1 MAAEGSGAG
10 ASSAGS
16 GAASAGGPPPAKRA
30 RQETPAVEG
39 TWGCVADDVAAAVD
53 WSALTK
59 AFDEFTSARLWAL
72 RVTSA
77 DLAERLPLLVVGERR
92 LLLEVLAGEDA
103 AQTATSSRPC
113 SQPAA
118 SDRPPRFA
126 LSSHLTLRRAE
137 GRGRGWFARAG
148 LAAGTVVLVEKP
160 VVATLDAEWR
170 NEDWAGSDGA
180 DTTALGLELAHC
192 FSPGLG
198 AVLANLHPQPGA
210 VPPVPRDAEG
220 GQDSSDSEED
230 EAALCAVM
238 AQAWGAVEGPSE
250 EEKERLRRVVQLNSL
265 GFYTNSEQLC
275 HHGNFTALTGSG
287 LYALA
292 SGFNHSCDPN
302 VARFS
307 IGDVTAFVTNRPVE
321 AGGELC
327 ISYIESELL
336 CAPKSVR
343 AQSLNRDFTCGCTRC
358 DRGQGES
365 FPVAGQRRYL
375 LVDEQLQASLALL
388 PSENRVD
395 TVRAFLSG
403 DLSGAGAGGSEEE
416 EEEEEEEGS
425 EEVRVAVMGSLQ
437 KATDD
442 GSLQRLLEDIRGRNE
457 NVDEKDG
464 VDLEAARMKTRDAFM
479 RSISSGPLAL
489 HRDAAEEDGVSLEVA
504 RAKAMTGMLRSVQNG
519 SLASHVEVAQKDA
532 ESSLEGVRLKTRDA
546 LIRSVSGRS
555 RSPEVASSAT
565 FHGDTDSLVSF
576 GAGSA
581 KPSSEGE
588 VDDGSCVSFAG
599 SPREKPSVESGSGA
613 SKTKLAALDE
623 STTLPEDSLQVLE
636 EESFEQP
643 AEAQQKR
650 QAKRRTTR
658 PKGSILAAAEAHQR
672 LLQKQ
677 QPQPQPQPQQQPVQ
691 REPPRAKVDFGPL
704 PPPRRTLA
712 DDASRSSSSKEVVDA
727 QEAKELHRSQSSP
740 AGIVPPADFDD
751 IEADDLR
758 DRLLLEM
765 DLHRQTYERMKDLER
780 KLKQS
785 NARQPALRNP
795 PPRRFGVTDPQPYA
809 NPPVSI
815 ASVNAHAQGKSPR
828 TPKRR
833 GVYAP
838 PLQSAPPRQAQPQA
852 AAAAAVNDAK
862 IAAADARSSVRSERL
877 APLSR
882 SEQSRTR
889 VEAITQLDSMGQ
901 NTWNVR
907 QAEKV
912 ARYQDLRVFTD
923 SMWGSFFEWKQDA
936 NGVA

>member
-416 EEEEEEEGS
+416 EEEEEEAPEAGPLVILGKDAQELRVVEAVAFMQLQKYEDALLVWRRLAAFTCHHCPPFDEALAVYAVQAALCALAVGNGDMATSHAATAAIVHRVVCGADLFRWRYRVEVESATVS
-425 EEVRVAVMGSLQ
+425 EEVKKSFWELPFPSTSAPVAW
-437 KATDD
+437 D
-442 GSLQRLLEDIRGRNE
+442 
-457 NVDEKDG
+457 
-464 VDLEAARMKTRDAFM
+464 
-479 RSISSGPLAL
+479 
-489 HRDAAEEDGVSLEVA
+489 
-504 RAKAMTGMLRSVQNG
+504 
-519 SLASHVEVAQKDA
+519 
-532 ESSLEGVRLKTRDA
+532 
-546 LIRSVSGRS
+546 
-555 RSPEVASSAT
+555 
-565 FHGDTDSLVSF
+565 
-576 GAGSA
+576 
-581 KPSSEGE
+581 
-588 VDDGSCVSFAG
+588 
-599 SPREKPSVESGSGA
+599 
-613 SKTKLAALDE
+613 
-623 STTLPEDSLQVLE
+623 
-636 EESFEQP
+636 
-643 AEAQQKR
+643 
-650 QAKRRTTR
+650 
-658 PKGSILAAAEAHQR
+658 
-672 LLQKQ
+672 
-677 QPQPQPQPQQQPVQ
+677 
-691 REPPRAKVDFGPL
+691 
-704 PPPRRTLA
+704 
-712 DDASRSSSSKEVVDA
+712 EVVAAWKFAETD
-727 QEAKELHRSQSSP
+727 
-740 AGIVPPADFDD
+740 VPKAYD
-751 IEADDLR
+751 
-758 DRLLLEM
+758 
-765 DLHRQTYERMKDLER
+765 
-780 KLKQS
+780 
-785 NARQPALRNP
+785 
-795 PPRRFGVTDPQPYA
+795 V
-809 NPPVSI
+809 V
-815 ASVNAHAQGKSPR
+815 
-828 TPKRR
+828 
-833 GVYAP
+833 
-838 PLQSAPPRQAQPQA
+838 
-852 AAAAAVNDAK
+852 
-862 IAAADARSSVRSERL
+862 
-877 APLSR
+877 
-882 SEQSRTR
+882 
-889 VEAITQLDSMGQ
+889 
-901 NTWNVR
+901 
-907 QAEKV
+907 
-912 ARYQDLRVFTD
+912 
-923 SMWGSFFEWKQDA
+923 
-936 NGVA
+936 